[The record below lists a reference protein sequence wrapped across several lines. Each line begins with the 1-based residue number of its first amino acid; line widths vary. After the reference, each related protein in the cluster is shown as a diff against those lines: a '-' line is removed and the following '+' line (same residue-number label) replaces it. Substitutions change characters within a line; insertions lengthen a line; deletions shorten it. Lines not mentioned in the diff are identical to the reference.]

1 MSSDH
6 TASFPLKELVQR
18 FRVCW
23 KVWPE
28 YTYVGDEKRQ
38 VGYQLELAGTHEA
51 GVTHPEPGCEHCEHV
66 YNALHQIAE
75 YILPGEERPSVY
87 EIGPFDRAIRY
98 WELHSKRPD
107 IVLTIKI
114 VHRQGYERP
123 VDECEDRCL
132 REMEARLRE
141 LGASRLQWAY
151 PKTKASET
159 KADHGLDTQFSSRHG
174 SSANREASGKP
185 K

>member
-1 MSSDH
+1 MSSDDA
-6 TASFPLKELVQR
+6 ASFPLKELVQR

-98 WELHSKRPD
+98 WGLHSQRPD
-107 IVLTIKI
+107 IMLTIKI
-114 VHRQGYERP
+114 LHRHGREQP

-132 REMEARLRE
+132 KEMEARLRE
-141 LGASRLQWAY
+141 LGACRLQWSD

-159 KADHGLDTQFSSRHG
+159 VIDYALDGQFSSRRG
-174 SSANREASGKP
+174 SSGKRNAPGRP